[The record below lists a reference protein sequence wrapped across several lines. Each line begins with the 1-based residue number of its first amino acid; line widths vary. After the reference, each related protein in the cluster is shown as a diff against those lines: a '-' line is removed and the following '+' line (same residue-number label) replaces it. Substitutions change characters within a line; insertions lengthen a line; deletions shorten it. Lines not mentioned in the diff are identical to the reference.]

1 MQSRV
6 LNALVLTLG
15 LCVASV
21 TSAQNMNFIHPGMLS
36 TDADFVRAKKLIND
50 HTSPALGSW
59 NLLETSR
66 YAAANYV
73 PSAVDKVVRGNPS
86 WGKDNYSLLFRDAAA
101 AYQLAV
107 RWKISGNVDYANAS
121 IKILDAWASTLTN
134 VIGTSDKYLASGLY
148 GYELAN
154 AAEIMRTYPG
164 WKRLPQF
171 QSMMLK
177 VFYPMNH
184 DFITAHNGYGEAGL
198 HYWANWDLANI
209 ASMMAIGI
217 LTDHHDIYTESLD
230 YVRNGKGNGAF
241 NNAMWVTYPGT
252 GKEPGLAQVQ
262 ESGRDQ
268 GHSTLD
274 IGLIG
279 VICQMAWNQGDDLF
293 SFNNNLA
300 LKASEYVAKYN
311 LLYDVPWTNYTTS
324 DGSVQTQIS
333 SASRGSTRPIWTL
346 IYNHYIGIKHLTAPY
361 TQKMMENFGPEAGA
375 YGANSGGF
383 DQLGYGSLLFNNYQT
398 PAVEK
403 R

>member
-1 MQSRV
+1 MRSRV
-6 LNALVLTLG
+6 VNAVVLTIG
-15 LCVASV
+15 LCIASI
-21 TSAQNMNFIHPGMLS
+21 TSAKNLDFVHPGMLS
-36 TDADFVRAKKLIND
+36 TEDDFVRAKKLVND
-50 HTSPALGSW
+50 HTSPAVDSW
-59 NLLETSR
+59 SLLQTSR
-66 YAAANYV
+66 YAAANYA

-164 WKRLPQF
+164 WKQLPQF
-171 QSMMLK
+171 QAMMLK

-184 DFITAHNGYGEAGL
+184 DFLTAHNGYGDAGL

-217 LTDHHDIYTESLD
+217 LTDRHDIYTESLD

-241 NNAMWVTYPGT
+241 NHAMWVTYPGV

-293 SFNNNLA
+293 SFNHNLA

-311 LLYDVPWTNYTTS
+311 LLYEVPWTDYTTS
-324 DGSVQTQIS
+324 DGSIQTRIS

-346 IYNHYIGIKHLTAPY
+346 IYNHYVGIKHLEAPY
-361 TQKMMENFGPEAGA
+361 TKKMMDNFGPEAGA

-383 DQLGYGSLLFNNYQT
+383 DQLGYGSLLFNNFQAT
-398 PAVEK
+398 VVGK